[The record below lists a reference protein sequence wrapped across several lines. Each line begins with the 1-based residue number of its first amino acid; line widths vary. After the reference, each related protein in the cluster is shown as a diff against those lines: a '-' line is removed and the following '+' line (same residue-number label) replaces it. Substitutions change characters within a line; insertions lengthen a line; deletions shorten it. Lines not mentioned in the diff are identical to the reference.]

1 VATRGVTQ
9 IEGTI
14 AVVPKTQLAVFNT
27 LAGAAAGDYDG
38 LFFIADAPYQV
49 TAVVERHA
57 VAGNDAGAVTL
68 MVKKVPSGTAKAA
81 GTDVLASGI
90 NLKATADTNQ
100 AGTLHGTAANLQLA
114 IGDALGVVPTG
125 TLTTLDGV
133 TVRVSLT
140 RIP

>member
-14 AVVPKTQLAVFNT
+14 SVVPKTQLAKFNT
-27 LAGAAAGDYDG
+27 PAGATATDYDG
-38 LFFIADAPYQV
+38 LFFIADAAYQV
-49 TAVVERHA
+49 TAVIERHA
-57 VAGNDAGAVTL
+57 VIGSDAGAVTL

-90 NLKATADTNQ
+90 NLKAAADTNQ
-100 AGTLHGTAANLQLA
+100 AGTLHGTAGNLNLA

-125 TLTTLDGV
+125 TLTAVDGV